1 VGLVNESAETADRFI
16 VGYLDTINEM
26 HAVCNRS
33 NGHATLSVDALGW
46 RLVE

>member
-1 VGLVNESAETADRFI
+1 MNRPKTADRFI

-33 NGHATLSVDALGW
+33 NGHTTQSVDASGW
-46 RLVE
+46 RLVK